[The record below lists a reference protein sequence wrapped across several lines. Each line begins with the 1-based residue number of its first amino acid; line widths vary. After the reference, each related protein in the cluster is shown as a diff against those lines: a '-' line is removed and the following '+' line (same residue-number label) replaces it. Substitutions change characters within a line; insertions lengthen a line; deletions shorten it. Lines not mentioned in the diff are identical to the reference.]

1 MTPSQ
6 RTILSALAA
15 GAVGFLVLFAFGV
28 TWSIAALLGIVLAV
42 SLWFTLNYLAPS
54 DKQSELDDSFRQI
67 NKAATMIRAL
77 SPRVTDRKTAAC
89 LQSGCDG
96 VPGMIAMIRTRD
108 VNVGL
113 PLAQRSLAYLTNVE
127 STLKAYID
135 VQHGDDSE
143 YIRLGQ
149 QELRRFADFTSQ
161 PDKDLSARQMDE
173 FISSLTA
180 LNMNPPPELT

>member
-15 GAVGFLVLFAFGV
+15 GSVGFLVIFAMGV
-28 TWSIAALLGIVLAV
+28 TWPIAALLGIALAGSV
-42 SLWFTLNYLAPS
+42 WFILNYLAPS
-54 DKQSELDDSFRQI
+54 DKQSELDDNFSQI
-67 NKAATMIRAL
+67 GTSAATIRAL
-77 SPRVTDRKTAAC
+77 SHRVSDRKTAAC
-89 LQSGCDG
+89 LQSGCDS
-96 VPGMIAMIRTRD
+96 VPGLIAMIRTRD
-108 VNVGL
+108 VRVGL
-113 PLAQRSLAYLTNVE
+113 PLSQRSLSYLASVE

-135 VQHGDDSE
+135 VQNGGDPE

-161 PDKDLSARQMDE
+161 PDKDLSSRQMDQY
-173 FISSLTA
+173 INSLTA